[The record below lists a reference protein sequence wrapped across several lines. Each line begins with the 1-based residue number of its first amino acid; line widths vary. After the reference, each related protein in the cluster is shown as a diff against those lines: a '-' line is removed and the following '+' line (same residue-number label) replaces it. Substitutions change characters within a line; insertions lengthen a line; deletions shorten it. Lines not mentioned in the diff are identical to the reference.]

1 MIKLIATRAGTILG
15 ATIVGHRAGEAIM
28 EIVIAMQ
35 HKLKV
40 SDLASIIHPYPT
52 YNSGIQLLATEMA
65 IEHSMTGFSGTL
77 IRAIA
82 THAWLTIF
90 TMCES
95 SASAPTRSSRITK
108 LPVPFTVPPV
118 SRYFYITDHQADIIR
133 NLDLNCSTAIGYE
146 AVIVRL

>member
-77 IRAIA
+77 IRA
-82 THAWLTIF
+82 
-90 TMCES
+90 
-95 SASAPTRSSRITK
+95 ASK
-108 LPVPFTVPPV
+108 M
-118 SRYFYITDHQADIIR
+118 
-133 NLDLNCSTAIGYE
+133 
-146 AVIVRL
+146 VR